1 MYGNLSQLKNK
12 TMTTI
17 KSKIRFFRTQIR
29 KNFSSIFNLY
39 LITFLLGTIIFVF
52 CKKEENLKVKS
63 IKVNSGWGYTIS
75 NNDKIIIKQTIV
87 PVVSQYKSFQTENE
101 ALSVG
106 QLVMNKLESNLAP
119 TITKNDLILLK
130 IKI

>member
-17 KSKIRFFRTQIR
+17 NSKIKFFRIKIR
-29 KNFSSIFNLY
+29 KNFSFIFNLY

-52 CKKEENLKVKS
+52 CKKEGNLKLKS

-87 PVVSQYKSFQTENE
+87 PVVSRCESFHTENE

-106 QLVMNKLESNLAP
+106 QLVMNKLDSNLPP
-119 TITKNDLILLK
+119 TVTKKDLILLK
-130 IKI
+130 IKN

>member
-1 MYGNLSQLKNK
+1 
-12 TMTTI
+12 MTTI
-17 KSKIRFFRTQIR
+17 NSKIKFFRTKIR
-29 KNFSSIFNLY
+29 KNFSFIFNLY

-63 IKVNSGWGYTIS
+63 IKVNNGWGYTIS
-75 NNDKIIIKQTIV
+75 NDDKIIIKQTIV
-87 PVVSQYKSFQTENE
+87 PVVSRCESFQTENE
-101 ALSVG
+101 ALAVG

-130 IKI
+130 IKM

>member
-17 KSKIRFFRTQIR
+17 NSKIKFFRVKIR
-29 KNFSSIFNLY
+29 KNFSFIFNLY

-106 QLVMNKLESNLAP
+106 ELVMNKLESNLAP
-119 TITKNDLILLK
+119 TITKKDLILLK
-130 IKI
+130 IKM

>member
-17 KSKIRFFRTQIR
+17 NSKIKFFRVKIR
-29 KNFSSIFNLY
+29 KNFSYIFNLY
-39 LITFLLGTIIFVF
+39 LITFFLGTIIFVF

-63 IKVNSGWGYTIS
+63 IKVNSGWGYTIT

-106 QLVMNKLESNLAP
+106 QLVMNKLESNLPP
-119 TITKNDLILLK
+119 TVTKKDLILLK
-130 IKI
+130 IKN